1 MSIFSSNEWWRELDD
16 DATLTRKLRP
26 DVFVPGSWDEITN
39 VEVTNERYAPDVTP
53 VFTRAPDPVTSP
65 YAAGRPPAQLFSEP
79 HSEPLNSVTEVDEM
93 PYGAMPSL
101 TDYASSP
108 EPETRVAPP
117 QRVSAP
123 VHPATP
129 FAPAPAALRS
139 LPELSVPKMRAP
151 FDSDVSTWRKTVPA
165 LRRILKLRDG
175 VPLDPGALGSVP
187 PPAVN
192 DMPPARDQ
200 WSPLIMLAVAVSLV
214 AMVVMSVIG
223 FTSRAADAARAART
237 RVVSASGPSGNLL
250 DQGKVFVDGSVQ
262 CEALPCELE
271 LAEGEH
277 WVTVKAPGFE
287 TPPSRSISVG
297 GEQPTRVHF
306 ELTPTA
312 AATAAPVAVAPVAPP
327 SRSVVDAVLAAV
339 PTQATTAALAPQPEA
354 PAPRPAYR
362 APAPA
367 TGRLNINSIP
377 AAAVVVDGR
386 PRGQTPVM
394 GLRLPP
400 GPHSV
405 VFVFPNGKRVS
416 RGALVRAGS
425 TAIASA
431 RL

>member
-1 MSIFSSNEWWRELDD
+1 MSIFSSDEWWRELDD

-53 VFTRAPDPVTSP
+53 VFARAPEPATSP
-65 YAAGRPPAQLFSEP
+65 YAAGHPPAQLFAESYA
-79 HSEPLNSVTEVDEM
+79 EPLPSITEVDEM
-93 PYGAMPSL
+93 PYGAMPPL

-123 VHPATP
+123 AAAAIP
-129 FAPAPAALRS
+129 FAPALPAPRS
-139 LPELSVPKMRAP
+139 LPELSVPRMRAP

-165 LRRILKLRDG
+165 LRRILKLRNG
-175 VPLDPGALGSVP
+175 VPLDPGALGSIP

-192 DMPPARDQ
+192 DMPAPRDQ

-223 FTSRAADAARAART
+223 FTTRAADAARAART
-237 RVVSASGPSGNLL
+237 RVVSASGPSGSLL

-271 LAEGEH
+271 LADGEH

-306 ELTPTA
+306 ELSPV
-312 AATAAPVAVAPVAPP
+312 AATRPAPVAAAPAAPP
-327 SRSVVDAVLAAV
+327 SRTIVSSVLAAI
-339 PTQATTAALAPQPEA
+339 PAQATAAALSPEPKA
-354 PAPRPAYR
+354 AEPRRAYR
-362 APAPA
+362 APSPA
-367 TGRLNINSIP
+367 TGRLNLNSIP

-416 RGALVRAGS
+416 RGAMVRAGA
-425 TAIASA
+425 TAVASA